1 VLPSQF
7 APPPTE
13 PHVHS
18 PECKHHH

>member
-13 PHVHS
+13 AHVHS
-18 PECKHHH
+18 PECRHHH

>member
-7 APPPTE
+7 APPPME